1 MPRTSRFWDLKSRE
15 RAYRESHT
23 VCRIANG
30 LDLPGLQPL
39 VTDDDLRDSRPF
51 HWADCARRPRWRAPE
66 EKMAMNRFQFAVI
79 GVLASLL
86 VTPSSNS
93 QSSTAQQ
100 APGTQVQPTAQ
111 ESVQQTNDAFVEKIT
126 KQIAGHEQEP
136 AEKVFKNVQIMK
148 NVPAGRLLL
157 IMNLGY
163 SRALGVTCT
172 HCHVEQDF
180 SSDDKRP
187 KRAAREMAVMHRSI
201 NDQLAKMQNL
211 EPNPKGHFINCSTCH
226 RGAVDPMAS
235 EK

>member
-1 MPRTSRFWDLKSRE
+1 
-15 RAYRESHT
+15 
-23 VCRIANG
+23 
-30 LDLPGLQPL
+30 
-39 VTDDDLRDSRPF
+39 
-51 HWADCARRPRWRAPE
+51 
-66 EKMAMNRFQFAVI
+66 MAMNRFQTAVI
-79 GVLASLL
+79 GALVGVL

-100 APGTQVQPTAQ
+100 TPSTQAQPTAQ
-111 ESVQQTNDAFVEKIT
+111 GSVQQTNDAFVEKIT

-180 SSDDKRP
+180 SSEDKRP

-211 EPNPKGHFINCSTCH
+211 EPNPQGHFINCSTCH